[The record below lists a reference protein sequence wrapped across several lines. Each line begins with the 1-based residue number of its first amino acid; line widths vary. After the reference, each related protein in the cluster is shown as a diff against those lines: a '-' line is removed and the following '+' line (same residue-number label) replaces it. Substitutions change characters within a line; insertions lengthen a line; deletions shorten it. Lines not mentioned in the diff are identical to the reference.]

1 MRAIIYTKDWSKSDW
16 HPKVFQMRTMPEI
29 LAAKRDGHTLSAE
42 DFRFICTNIN
52 QIPREQL
59 GAFLMA
65 CQINDMT
72 GEETS
77 SLTKEMLNAGERIP
91 VGTSRVDKHSTG
103 GVGDKM
109 SIILA
114 PALRASGAIVPM
126 LAGRGLAH
134 TGGTI
139 DKLESIPGFNTGLS
153 LDEMLQNPCFISRQT
168 EDIAPADRILYSIRD
183 ITATVP
189 QIGLITASI
198 ISKKAAEG
206 LEKLV
211 LDVKCGKAAFM
222 KSQDDAVALANSMVR
237 TGTDLGME
245 VTAQV
250 TEMDNP
256 IGMMFGNSHE
266 IVECIDCLK
275 GNGPEDTMELVYSQA
290 DALGYDI
297 RTSIDDGSALGEFKN
312 MCARQGVGQ
321 EVIENLVE
329 NPWSVLSKANK
340 SYEIK
345 AQTSGWITAIDA
357 LAIGE
362 ALCNLGAGRIGD
374 KSEIDHGIGAE
385 LLKTIGDSIDSGE
398 TWIRFDVNSELDE
411 SMIESIEES
420 ILISEKK
427 VGKMSRILQ
436 IISI

>member
-1 MRAIIYTKDWSKSDW
+1 
-16 HPKVFQMRTMPEI
+16 MRTMPDI
-29 LAAKRDGHTLSAE
+29 LASKRDGETLSAG
-42 DFRFICTNIN
+42 DFKYICGNIDS
-52 QIPREQL
+52 IPREQL

-65 CQINDMT
+65 CQINGLT
-72 GEETS
+72 AQETS
-77 SLTKEMLNAGERIP
+77 NLTQSMLDAGSRMQSAS
-91 VGTSRVDKHSTG
+91 GRVDKHSTG

-114 PALRASGAIVPM
+114 PALRAAGATIPM

-153 LDEMLQNPCFISRQT
+153 MQEMIANPCFISRQT

-222 KSQDDAVALANSMVR
+222 KSEAEAVKLAKSMVR

-250 TEMDNP
+250 TQMDSP
-256 IGMMFGNSHE
+256 IGIMFGNSHE

-275 GNGPEDTMELVYSQA
+275 GNGPADTMELVYSQA

-297 RTSIDDGSALGEFKN
+297 RTAIADGSALNEFKE
-312 MCARQGVGQ
+312 MCIRQGVDSQ
-321 EVIENLVE
+321 IAETLLEEPWKVLPRASTIVE
-329 NPWSVLSKANK
+329 FHSEK
-340 SYEIK
+340 
-345 AQTSGWITAIDA
+345 SGWVSQIDA
-357 LAIGE
+357 LKIGQT
-362 ALCNLGAGRIGD
+362 LCNLGAGRTGLD
-374 KSEIDHGIGAE
+374 SQIDHGIGAV
-385 LLKTIGDSIDSGE
+385 LLVGVGE
-398 TWIRFDVNSELDE
+398 EIKAGTAWIRFEVNSEME
-411 SMIESIEES
+411 SSTAEEIANSIQ
-420 ILISEKK
+420 ISDSEVIKT
-427 VGKMSRILQ
+427 SRILR
-436 IISI
+436 IITN

>member
-1 MRAIIYTKDWSKSDW
+1 
-16 HPKVFQMRTMPEI
+16 MRTMPEI
-29 LAAKRDGHTLSAE
+29 LESKRDGESLASD
-42 DFRFICTNIN
+42 DFRFICKNIN

-65 CQINDMT
+65 CQINGLT
-72 GEETS
+72 SEETS
-77 SLTKEMLNAGERIP
+77 MLTEEMLNAGHRMQ
-91 VGTSRVDKHSTG
+91 VAASRVDKHSTG

-109 SIILA
+109 SIVLA
-114 PALRASGAIVPM
+114 PALRAAGATIPM

-139 DKLESIPGFNTGLS
+139 DKLEAIPGFNTGLS
-153 LDEMLQNPCFISRQT
+153 MDEMSSNPCFISRQT

-222 KSQDDAVALANSMVR
+222 KSESDAVALAKSMVK

-256 IGMMFGNSHE
+256 IGTMFGNSHE

-290 DALGYDI
+290 DALGFNI
-297 RTSIDDGSALGEFKN
+297 RPFIQDGSALEEFRN
-312 MCARQGVGQ
+312 MCLRQGV
-321 EVIENLVE
+321 EASVVDNLLDD
-329 NPWSVLSKANK
+329 PWSVLPRANNTH
-340 SYEIK
+340 EIK
-345 AQTSGWITAIDA
+345 AKQSGWIAGINA
-357 LAIGE
+357 LTIGQV
-362 ALCNLGAGRIGD
+362 LCNLGAGRTGD
-374 KSEIDHGIGAE
+374 NSNIDHGVGAE
-385 LLKTIGDSIDSGE
+385 LLISPGQKVEQGMP
-398 TWIRFDVNSELDE
+398 WIRFEANGNLTEKQ
-411 SMIESIEES
+411 IQSIEYSVEITDS
-420 ILISEKK
+420 ASEKK
-427 VGKMSRILQ
+427 SRILQ
-436 IISI
+436 VITS

>member
-1 MRAIIYTKDWSKSDW
+1 
-16 HPKVFQMRTMPEI
+16 MPEI
-29 LAAKRDGHTLSAE
+29 LATKRDGEELTSE
-42 DFRFICTNIN
+42 DFEYICNSISV
-52 QIPREQL
+52 IPREQL

-65 CQINDMT
+65 CQINGLT
-72 GEETS
+72 SAETS
-77 SLTKEMLNAGERIP
+77 QLTRSMLEAGHRMP
-91 VGTSRVDKHSTG
+91 TSPGRVDKHSTG

-114 PALRASGAIVPM
+114 PALHAMGAIVPM

-153 LDEMLQNPCFISRQT
+153 MEEMLSNPCFISRQT

-211 LDVKCGKAAFM
+211 LDVKCGRAAFM
-222 KSQDDAVALANSMVR
+222 KSESDAISLAHSMVK
-237 TGTDLGME
+237 TGTDLGIE

-250 TEMDNP
+250 TEMDTP
-256 IGMMFGNSHE
+256 IGKMFGNSHE

-275 GNGPEDTMELVYSQA
+275 GVGPEDTMELVYSQA

-297 RTSIDDGSALGEFKN
+297 RGCIADGSALDEFKQ
-312 MCARQGVGQ
+312 MCIRQGVDSST
-321 EVIENLVE
+321 VDAMID
-329 NPWSVLSKANK
+329 NPWKILPQATTSI
-340 SYEIK
+340 EIK
-345 AQTSGWITAIDA
+345 AESDGWISDVDA
-357 LAIGE
+357 LVLGQI
-362 ALCNLGAGRIGD
+362 LCNLGAGRTGFD
-374 KSEIDHGIGAE
+374 TNIDHGIGAE
-385 LLKTIGDSIDSGE
+385 LIKGVGDEVKAGMP
-398 TWIRFDVNSELDE
+398 WIRFDMNSEMTV
-411 SMIESIEES
+411 STTNAIQNAIK
-420 ILISEKK
+420 ISDVEVTKT
-427 VGKMSRILQ
+427 SRILQ
-436 IISI
+436 IITSN

>member
-1 MRAIIYTKDWSKSDW
+1 
-16 HPKVFQMRTMPEI
+16 MRTMPEI
-29 LAAKRDGHTLSAE
+29 LASKRDGNSLSGE
-42 DFRFICTNIN
+42 DFQYVCKNIT

-65 CQINDMT
+65 CQINGLT
-72 GEETS
+72 PEETS
-77 SLTKEMLNAGERIP
+77 MLTKEMLNAGHRMQIAP
-91 VGTSRVDKHSTG
+91 SRVDKHSTG

-109 SIILA
+109 SIVLA
-114 PALRASGAIVPM
+114 PALRAAGATIPM

-139 DKLESIPGFNTGLS
+139 DKLEAIPGFNTGLT
-153 LDEMLQNPCFISRQT
+153 LDEMSSNPCFISRQT

-222 KSQDDAVALANSMVR
+222 KNKDDAVALAKSMVK

-250 TEMDNP
+250 TEMNNP
-256 IGMMFGNSHE
+256 IGVMFGNSHE

-275 GNGPEDTMELVYSQA
+275 GKGPVDTMELVYTQA
-290 DALGYDI
+290 EALGYDI
-297 RTSIDDGSALGEFKN
+297 RPFIEDGSALEEFKK
-312 MCARQGVGQ
+312 MCSRQGV
-321 EVIENLVE
+321 EPETVAKLVE
-329 NPWSVLSKANK
+329 SPWEVLPRASQVHTISATK
-340 SYEIK
+340 
-345 AQTSGWITAIDA
+345 SGWISGINA
-357 LAIGE
+357 LTIGE
-362 ALCNLGAGRIGD
+362 VLCNLGAGRTGD
-374 KSEIDHGIGAE
+374 NSDIDHGIGAE
-385 LLKTIGDSIDSGE
+385 LLIPLGGKIEHGMP
-398 TWIRFDVNSELDE
+398 WIKFEVNSKLT
-411 SMIESIEES
+411 SNQVQLIENSLEVTDVVFER
-420 ILISEKK
+420 KT
-427 VGKMSRILQ
+427 RILQ
-436 IISI
+436 VIST

>member
-1 MRAIIYTKDWSKSDW
+1 
-16 HPKVFQMRTMPEI
+16 MRTMPEI
-29 LAAKRDGHTLSAE
+29 LESKRDGESLASD
-42 DFRFICTNIN
+42 DFRFICKNIN

-65 CQINDMT
+65 CQINGLT
-72 GEETS
+72 SEETS
-77 SLTKEMLNAGERIP
+77 MLTEEMLNAGHRMQ
-91 VGTSRVDKHSTG
+91 VAASRVDKHSTG

-109 SIILA
+109 SIVLA
-114 PALRASGAIVPM
+114 PALRAAGATIPM

-139 DKLESIPGFNTGLS
+139 DKLEAIPGFNTGLS
-153 LDEMLQNPCFISRQT
+153 MDEMSSNPCFISRQT

-222 KSQDDAVALANSMVR
+222 KSESDAVALAKSMVK

-256 IGMMFGNSHE
+256 IGTMFGNSHE

-290 DALGYDI
+290 DTLGFNI
-297 RTSIDDGSALGEFKN
+297 RPFIQDGSALEEFRN
-312 MCARQGVGQ
+312 MCLRQGV
-321 EVIENLVE
+321 EASVVDNLLDD
-329 NPWSVLSKANK
+329 PWSVLPRANNTH
-340 SYEIK
+340 EIK
-345 AQTSGWITAIDA
+345 AKQSGWIAGINA
-357 LAIGE
+357 LTIGQV
-362 ALCNLGAGRIGD
+362 LCNLGAGRTGD
-374 KSEIDHGIGAE
+374 NSNIDHGVGAE
-385 LLKTIGDSIDSGE
+385 LLISPGQKVEQGMP
-398 TWIRFDVNSELDE
+398 WIRFETNGNLTEKQ
-411 SMIESIEES
+411 IQSIECSVEITDS
-420 ILISEKK
+420 AFEKK
-427 VGKMSRILQ
+427 SRILQ
-436 IISI
+436 VITS

>member
-1 MRAIIYTKDWSKSDW
+1 
-16 HPKVFQMRTMPEI
+16 MRTMPEI
-29 LAAKRDGHTLSAE
+29 LAAKRDGDSLEAE
-42 DFRFICTNIN
+42 DFRFICTNIT

-65 CQINDMT
+65 CQIKGLT
-72 GEETS
+72 SSETS
-77 SLTKEMLNAGERIP
+77 QLTEEMLDAGQKMK
-91 VGTSRVDKHSTG
+91 VATSRVDKHSTG

-109 SIILA
+109 SIVLA
-114 PALRASGAIVPM
+114 PALRAAGATIPM

-139 DKLESIPGFNTGLS
+139 DKLEAIPGFNTGLS
-153 LDEMLQNPCFISRQT
+153 MKEMLTNPCFISRQT

-211 LDVKCGKAAFM
+211 LDVKCGNAAFM
-222 KSQDDAVALANSMVR
+222 KNQEDAVALAKSMVK
-237 TGTDLGME
+237 TGSDLGME

-256 IGMMFGNSHE
+256 IGVMFGNSHE

-275 GNGPEDTMELVYSQA
+275 GKGPVDTMELVYSQA

-297 RTSIDDGSALGEFKN
+297 RPFIEDGTALEEFKN
-312 MCARQGVGQ
+312 MCYRQGVAT
-321 EVIENLVE
+321 EIINHLVDE
-329 NPWSVLSKANK
+329 PWSVLPRANQTH
-340 SYEIK
+340 EIIAEK
-345 AQTSGWITAIDA
+345 SGWNAGINA
-357 LAIGE
+357 LTIGQV
-362 ALCNLGAGRIGD
+362 LCNLGAGRTGD
-374 KSEIDHGIGAE
+374 NNDIDHGIGAE
-385 LLKTIGDSIDSGE
+385 LLISPGQEIMQGMP
-398 TWIRFDVNSELDE
+398 WIRFDVNNKLSPEQVQLIENSLEISDE
-411 SMIESIEES
+411 IFERQT
-420 ILISEKK
+420 
-427 VGKMSRILQ
+427 RILQ
-436 IISI
+436 VITA

>member
-1 MRAIIYTKDWSKSDW
+1 MRL
-16 HPKVFQMRTMPEI
+16 MPDI
-29 LAAKRDGHTLSAE
+29 LAAKRDGEELTTS
-42 DFRFICTNIN
+42 DFQYICNNIM

-65 CQINDMT
+65 CQINGLST
-72 GEETS
+72 QETS
-77 SLTKEMLNAGERIP
+77 DLTRAMLNAGDRMESME
-91 VGTSRVDKHSTG
+91 GRVDKHSTG

-114 PALRASGAIVPM
+114 PALRAAGATVPM

-139 DKLESIPGFNTGLS
+139 DKLEAIPGFNTGLS
-153 LDEMLQNPCFISRQT
+153 MDEMKDNPCFISRQT

-211 LDVKCGKAAFM
+211 LDVKCGNAAFM
-222 KSQDDAVALANSMVR
+222 QTKEDAVALAKSMVT
-237 TGTDLGME
+237 TGNSLGMK

-266 IVECIDCLK
+266 IVECIQCLK
-275 GNGPEDTMELVYSQA
+275 GEGPEDTMELVYAQA
-290 DALGYDI
+290 DSLGYDI
-297 RTSIDDGSALGEFKN
+297 RANIADGSALTEFRN
-312 MCARQGVGQ
+312 MCIRQGVN
-321 EVIENLVE
+321 EKDIDEIIH
-329 NPWSVLSKANK
+329 NPWSKLERSPNSV
-340 SYEIK
+340 EIVS
-345 AQTSGWITAIDA
+345 TSPGWITDIHA
-357 LAIGE
+357 LTIGE
-362 ALCNLGAGRIGD
+362 ILCKLGAGRTGENP
-374 KSEIDHGIGAE
+374 EINHGVGAE
-385 LLKTIGDSIDSGE
+385 LLVQRGSFIEEGNA
-398 TWIRFDVNSELDE
+398 WIRFDTESGMSREMIDQVQDSLSVSDSEVE
-411 SMIESIEES
+411 I
-420 ILISEKK
+420 K
-427 VGKMSRILQ
+427 GRILQ
-436 IISI
+436 IIEE

>member
-1 MRAIIYTKDWSKSDW
+1 MRL
-16 HPKVFQMRTMPEI
+16 MPDI
-29 LAAKRDGHTLSAE
+29 LAAKRDGEELTTS
-42 DFRFICTNIN
+42 DFQYICNNIM

-65 CQINDMT
+65 CQINGLST
-72 GEETS
+72 QETS
-77 SLTKEMLNAGERIP
+77 DLTRAMLNAGDRMESME
-91 VGTSRVDKHSTG
+91 GRVDKHSTG

-114 PALRASGAIVPM
+114 PALRAAGATVPM

-139 DKLESIPGFNTGLS
+139 DKLEAIPGFNTGLS
-153 LDEMLQNPCFISRQT
+153 MDEMKDNPCFISRQT

-211 LDVKCGKAAFM
+211 LDVKCGNAAFM
-222 KSQDDAVALANSMVR
+222 QTKEDAVALAKSMVT
-237 TGTDLGME
+237 TGNSLGMK

-266 IVECIDCLK
+266 IVECIQCLK
-275 GNGPEDTMELVYSQA
+275 GEGPEDTMELVYAQA
-290 DALGYDI
+290 DSLGYDI
-297 RTSIDDGSALGEFKN
+297 RANIADGSALTEFRN
-312 MCARQGVGQ
+312 MCIRQGVN
-321 EVIENLVE
+321 EKDIDEIIH
-329 NPWSVLSKANK
+329 NPWSKLERSPNSV
-340 SYEIK
+340 EIVS
-345 AQTSGWITAIDA
+345 TSSGWITDIHA
-357 LAIGE
+357 LTLGE
-362 ALCNLGAGRIGD
+362 ILCKLGAGRTGENP
-374 KSEIDHGIGAE
+374 EINHGVGAE
-385 LLKTIGDSIDSGE
+385 LLVQRGSFIEEGNA
-398 TWIRFDVNSELDE
+398 WIRFDTESGMSREMIDQVQDSLSVSDSEVE
-411 SMIESIEES
+411 I
-420 ILISEKK
+420 K
-427 VGKMSRILQ
+427 GRILQ
-436 IISI
+436 IIEE

>member
-1 MRAIIYTKDWSKSDW
+1 
-16 HPKVFQMRTMPEI
+16 MRTMPEI
-29 LAAKRDGHTLSAE
+29 LASKRDCKELSKE
-42 DFRFICTNIN
+42 DFQFICNNIESM
-52 QIPREQL
+52 PREQL

-65 CQINDMT
+65 CQINGLTPD
-72 GEETS
+72 ETS
-77 SLTKEMLNAGERIP
+77 NLTRAMLAAGQRMQ
-91 VGTSRVDKHSTG
+91 VSDNRVDKHSTG

-114 PALRASGAIVPM
+114 PALRAAGATVPM

-153 LDEMLQNPCFISRQT
+153 LQEMKSNPCFISRQT

-222 KSQDDAVALANSMVR
+222 KSEADAISLANSMVK
-237 TGTDLGME
+237 TGTALGIE

-250 TEMDNP
+250 TQMDDP
-256 IGMMFGNSHE
+256 IGVMFGNSHE

-275 GNGPEDTMELVYSQA
+275 GNGPDDTMELVYSQA

-297 RTSIDDGSALGEFKN
+297 RSVIADGSALNEFKQ
-312 MCARQGVGQ
+312 MCIRQ
-321 EVIENLVE
+321 EVDSQIAEVLIQDPWKVLPRASTIVE
-329 NPWSVLSKANK
+329 FHSEK
-340 SYEIK
+340 
-345 AQTSGWITAIDA
+345 SGWISQIDA
-357 LAIGE
+357 LGIGQT
-362 ALCNLGAGRIGD
+362 LCNLGAGRTGLD
-374 KSEIDHGIGAE
+374 SHIDHGIGAE
-385 LLKTIGDSIDSGE
+385 LLVEIGGRIEAGMP
-398 TWIRFDVNSELDE
+398 WIRFDVNSEMDSSTAE
-411 SMIESIEES
+411 IISKSID
-420 ILISEKK
+420 ISDSEVSKT
-427 VGKMSRILQ
+427 SRILK
-436 IISI
+436 IIVN